1 MEWLR
6 AKKMR
11 IKNQYKLT
19 YLLVHIDLIL
29 HYLFN
34 KLYKIQVIQNTGYT
48 KYTWFLF
55 LHIIIV
61 LFKFL
66 FVVIWQ
72 RLDAIGFRII
82 QSNLFFSLRVIQNI

>member
-34 KLYKIQVIQNTGYT
+34 KLYKIQVIQIIQNTGFYF
-48 KYTWFLF
+48 Y
-55 LHIIIV
+55 I
-61 LFKFL
+61 
-66 FVVIWQ
+66 
-72 RLDAIGFRII
+72 
-82 QSNLFFSLRVIQNI
+82 S

>member
-1 MEWLR
+1 
-6 AKKMR
+6 MR

-48 KYTWFLF
+48 KYMVFIFTYHNCPLQ
-55 LHIIIV
+55 V
-61 LFKFL
+61 P
-66 FVVIWQ
+66 
-72 RLDAIGFRII
+72 
-82 QSNLFFSLRVIQNI
+82 LRRHLATA

>member
-1 MEWLR
+1 
-6 AKKMR
+6 MR

-48 KYTWFLF
+48 KY
-55 LHIIIV
+55 
-61 LFKFL
+61 
-66 FVVIWQ
+66 
-72 RLDAIGFRII
+72 RLYKIHGFYFYI
-82 QSNLFFSLRVIQNI
+82 S

>member
-48 KYTWFLF
+48 KY
-55 LHIIIV
+55 
-61 LFKFL
+61 
-66 FVVIWQ
+66 
-72 RLDAIGFRII
+72 RLYKI
-82 QSNLFFSLRVIQNI
+82 QVIQNIHSFYFYILS